1 MDANIGVAHSL
12 LDSDLFKTAT
22 HSLGIEERVQ
32 LSIAKA
38 KKIATAYRFTL
49 DDIASLSSKFW
60 DFHRDPIVSDDGAAT
75 NLLVIQFNLVVG
87 TILDTVGQRPDL
99 IPLLHDLIEYK
110 ISGQFCLTE
119 VDHGLDAA
127 NLETTATALPND
139 AGFIIHSPHLG
150 AAKYMPPTVPCG
162 IPCIGIVMAKLLK
175 DGIDLGV
182 TPFLVPIN
190 DGKVMCP
197 GIVARLLPTRGGS
210 APVRHSI
217 TTFNQVFVPQSS
229 LLRRDSDIPTGRV
242 STDAKRLGFLKTVWR
257 AAIGSLALS
266 ALVIPALERTAF
278 TVAMYSIR
286 RRVGTAASPSRN
298 STSVPIMQFSTQ
310 HAPILTAFAQS
321 FVLAEFYKFAVRIF
335 TDQSLDFRVRHGI
348 AACFKVVALRHMQDA
363 SALADRCGAQG
374 LFGYNGISEV
384 NADSR
389 GLAIAE
395 GDVLGLSIRLAT
407 ELLLNRYSL
416 DFGPGTGSPLSLH
429 AQGLLSTCRSALQ
442 ECGDHRSETF
452 NLRILR
458 RCKPI
463 VEAIGMRF
471 AYDAAVAAG
480 LEEPITRL
488 YLATAMRTDEAWYVE
503 NLRVSQEELVRA
515 EDDALRTALPRI
527 EEWIA
532 RSEIRRYVTAP
543 IVSAERWS
551 TFLAELEVFQPAERE
566 GSRLNLCRL

>member
-1 MDANIGVAHSL
+1 MDANIGAANSL

-22 HSLGIEERVQ
+22 HSLGNEERVQ

-38 KKIATAYRFTL
+38 RKIATTYRFTL
-49 DDIASLSSKFW
+49 DDIASLSPKFW
-60 DFHRDPIVSDDGAAT
+60 DFHRDPIVSDDGGAT
-75 NLLVIQFNLVVG
+75 TLLVIQLNLTVG
-87 TILDTVGQRPDL
+87 TILDTVDQRPDL
-99 IPLLHDLIEYK
+99 IPLLHDLLEYK

-119 VDHGLDAA
+119 VNHGLDAA
-127 NLETTATALPND
+127 NIETTATALPND
-139 AGFIIHSPHLG
+139 AGFIIHSPHPG

-162 IPCIGIVMAKLLK
+162 IPCIAIVMAKLLK
-175 DGIDLGV
+175 DGIDLGI
-182 TPFLVPIN
+182 THFLSPSTTE
-190 DGKVMCP
+190 
-197 GIVARLLPTRGGS
+197 RLLPTRGES
-210 APVRHSI
+210 APVHHSI

-229 LLRRDSDIPTGRV
+229 LLRRDDDIPTGRV
-242 STDAKRLGFLKTVWR
+242 STDARRLGFLKTIWR

-266 ALVIPALERTAF
+266 ALAIPALARTAF
-278 TVAMYSIR
+278 TVAMYSTR
-286 RRVGTAASPSRN
+286 RRVGTAASPSH
-298 STSVPIMQFSTQ
+298 STTSVPIMHFSTQ

-348 AACFKVVALRHMQDA
+348 AACFKVVALRHMQDS

-374 LFGYNGISEV
+374 LFGYNGILENHMV
-384 NADSR
+384 QADLR
-389 GLAIAE
+389 GIAIAE
-395 GDVLGLSIRLAT
+395 GDVLVLSIRLAT

-416 DFGPGTGSPLSLH
+416 DFGLGTGSPLSLH
-429 AQGLLSTCRSALQ
+429 AQGILSTCRSTLQ

-452 NLRILR
+452 NRRILR

-503 NLRVSQEELVRA
+503 NLRVGQEELVRA

-527 EEWIA
+527 EEWIV
-532 RSEIRRYVTAP
+532 RSEVRRYVTAP

-551 TFLAELEVFQPAERE
+551 AFLAELEVFQPAKRE
-566 GSRLNLCRL
+566 GSRPNLCRL